1 MISVDKA
8 SPRPPSGLRVLT
20 LTTLQQAG
28 LTSIRFG
35 LPILA
40 PFWRDA
46 LHLSLGQ
53 VGLLMGMFDL
63 GGMLLFIPIGLLTDR
78 WGERAI
84 LTAGALYTAA
94 MTAVVARAQTF
105 WSLALLL
112 TAAGFAYGSGQ
123 TAGTKAVAAAFGS
136 GGRGTA
142 MGIRQSGLPLGGVIA
157 ALLLPPLVGAFGWRA
172 GIAGA
177 AAVCAIPGVLCWVGL
192 RNETAAGRF
201 GNDEGAAG
209 GDTTHADTTGASAG
223 PGSVVSRLGE
233 ILRNAGVRRTTEV
246 AMLLVTAQLCYQG
259 YLALYLVDRLGWS
272 KPAATALLLAVH
284 LGGVLGRMTWGA
296 LSDRRFGG
304 RRVAALSWCAGLG
317 TLFPLLLIVLA
328 RFPQRPA
335 VAIVALAGGLLLL
348 GWNGLFSTLVA
359 ENAGPAQGATAM
371 GMSMTALYLATIVGL
386 PLFGWLVDHTSYA
399 LGWAAIAGITAWAF
413 LITFRIPEP
422 AAPASKP

>member
-1 MISVDKA
+1 MISVEKA
-8 SPRPPSGLRVLT
+8 SPRQPSGLRVLT

-53 VGLLMGMFDL
+53 VGLLMSAFDL

-78 WGERAI
+78 LGERAI

-94 MTAVVARAQTF
+94 MTAVVARAHTF
-105 WSLALLL
+105 WSLALML
-112 TAAGFAYGSGQ
+112 TAAGLAYGSGQ
-123 TAGTKAVAAAFGS
+123 TAGSKAVAAAFGPS
-136 GGRGTA
+136 GRGTA
-142 MGIRQSGLPLGGVIA
+142 MGVRQAGLPLGGMIA
-157 ALLLPPLVGAFGWRA
+157 ALLLPPLIGAFGWRA
-172 GIAGA
+172 AIAGA
-177 AAVCAIPGVLCWVGL
+177 AAVCAIPGVLCWMGL

-201 GNDEGAAG
+201 NDHQGAG
-209 GDTTHADTTGASAG
+209 ADTAATSAG
-223 PGSVVSRLGE
+223 TPGVIVGRLRE

-272 KPAATALLLAVH
+272 KPAAAALLVAVH
-284 LGGVLGRMTWGA
+284 VGGVLGRMAWGA
-296 LSDRRFGG
+296 LSDRRYGG
-304 RRVAALSWCAGLG
+304 RRVPALSWCAGVGL
-317 TLFPLLLIVLA
+317 LFPLVLIALA

-335 VAIVALAGGLLLL
+335 VAIAALAGGVLLL
-348 GWNGLFSTLVA
+348 GWNGLYVTLVT

-371 GMSMTALYLATIVGL
+371 GMSMTALYLTTIVAL
-386 PLFGWLVDHTSYA
+386 PLFGWLVDHTSYT
-399 LGWAAIAGITAWAF
+399 LGWAAIAGIMAWAF
-413 LITFRIPEP
+413 LLTYRIPEP
-422 AAPASKP
+422 AGQATTS